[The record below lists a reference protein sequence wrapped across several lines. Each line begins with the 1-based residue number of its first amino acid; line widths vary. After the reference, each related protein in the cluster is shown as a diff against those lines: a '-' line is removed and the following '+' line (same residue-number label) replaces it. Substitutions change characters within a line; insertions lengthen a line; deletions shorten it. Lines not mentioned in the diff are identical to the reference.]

1 MRNSVGRR
9 MGKVVVAATL
19 LTICLPLAP
28 TPTSATIPTSVETPT
43 SAETPSS
50 AEVLSGA
57 GDGDDI
63 IFDSSGSDVIDE
75 LNGSDTVN
83 PDEAGEMI
91 TIAAQGDD
99 LGAGVAEDVISTDTT
114 SDSTSDSTTDTTT
127 DSIDRDI
134 DAVGVDPDA
143 GPEDC
148 AGDSTDTISGAC
160 AFDQISPFI
169 TDVSMPAWIRAGET
183 LTVTWRVADTNGVAY
198 TYLSI
203 GGAYGWITYWRGFA
217 VNGELVDGNMFDGTY
232 RLECELPSNAV
243 NGTYT
248 LFFSAF
254 DSSSNVSPWDRSTQF
269 DFEVTDG
276 SSGIDPVPIAGVTSE
291 ITSETLSETTSG
303 GEFIAR
309 CRVRELTPS
318 GELGVCGL
326 PAIYSHPSRGS
337 GSECLQELPLLKE

>member
-1 MRNSVGRR
+1 MRTL
-9 MGKVVVAATL
+9 VVVATV
-19 LTICLPLAP
+19 LTIGLPLAP
-28 TPTSATIPTSVETPT
+28 SPTSAEIPTSADVPTSVEIPI
-43 SAETPSS
+43 SVETPPA
-50 AEVLSGA
+50 AEILTGS
-57 GDGDDI
+57 GDDDDT
-63 IFDSSGSDVIDE
+63 IFDSPVSDVIDGG
-75 LNGSDTVN
+75 NGSDTIDPEV
-83 PDEAGEMI
+83 AGDTI
-91 TIAAQGDD
+91 TGPVQDDD
-99 LGAGVAEDVISTDTT
+99 LAEGVSEDVISTAV
-114 SDSTSDSTTDTTT
+114 
-127 DSIDRDI
+127 DRT
-134 DAVGVDPDA
+134 
-143 GPEDC
+143 GP
-148 AGDSTDTISGAC
+148 S
-160 AFDQISPFI
+160 I

-183 LTVTWRVADTNGVAY
+183 LTVTWRVADSNGVIY

-203 GGAYGWITYWRGFA
+203 GGASGWITSWCGFA
-217 VNGELVDGNMFDGTY
+217 VNGELTSGTMFDGTY

-276 SSGIDPVPIAGVTSE
+276 SSGIDPVPISGVTSE
-291 ITSETLSETTSG
+291 ITSETLSETMSG
-303 GEFIAR
+303 GELIVR